1 MATDTETER
10 RLLESGVSALERA
23 GYRVERPMSGALPD
37 AIGVCDG
44 DGGGSN
50 GGEGGSNGDGDD
62 GGGGDGDDGGGGDG
76 NGDGDTGLR
85 VGVEPLPTADADPT
99 FVLSRLSNDASNGRF
114 TLFVV
119 EDDAGARACTDVL
132 ESPPFVRDEDELGRR
147 TFYDGPGRVAL
158 DGGRYALHRS
168 DDPNLR
174 WTEEGTDDEKRLV
187 LRDSGRGGS
196 GGDGGDGEDGGD
208 TGDGEGGDDEVVAV
222 LPNVDALRAPDAG
235 TFRYS
240 YAREA
245 DKRIRVRTADGREAG
260 AYSGFAAMRRD
271 AYVPVPMPLVPEHL
285 FAGAGSARRE
295 WAILVADEGHA
306 DGGEGSPRL
315 LGPAASVVR

>member
-23 GYRVERPMSGALPD
+23 GYRVERPTSGALPD
-37 AIGVCDG
+37 AVGVRGESDG
-44 DGGGSN
+44 DGS
-50 GGEGGSNGDGDD
+50 
-62 GGGGDGDDGGGGDG
+62 GGDG
-76 NGDGDTGLR
+76 NGVGDGDSDRGAGNSDGSDGGAGLR
-85 VGVEPLPTADADPT
+85 VGVEPVPTADADPT
-99 FVLSRLSNDASNGRF
+99 FVLSRLSNDASNGRV

-119 EDDAGARACTDVL
+119 DDDAGARACADVL
-132 ESPPFVRDEDELGRR
+132 ESPPFVREEDELGRR
-147 TFYDGPGRVAL
+147 TFYEGPGRVAL
-158 DGGRYALHRS
+158 DDGRFALHRS

-174 WTEEGTDDEKRLV
+174 WTEEGTDDETLLV
-187 LRDSGRGGS
+187 LRDSGREGGS
-196 GGDGGDGEDGGD
+196 ADGGDADDGRG
-208 TGDGEGGDDEVVAV
+208 GEGDEVVAV

-235 TFRYS
+235 AFRYS

-260 AYSGFAAMRRD
+260 AYSGFAALRRD

-285 FAGAGSARRE
+285 FEGAESARRE
-295 WAILVADEGHA
+295 WAILVAGGGSDA

-315 LGPAASVVR
+315 LGPATDALR

>member
-10 RLLESGVSALERA
+10 RLLESGVSALKRA
-23 GYRVERPMSGALPD
+23 GYRVERPTSGALPD
-37 AIGVCDG
+37 AVGVRDG
-44 DGGGSN
+44 DG
-50 GGEGGSNGDGDD
+50 EGGTDSH
-62 GGGGDGDDGGGGDG
+62 
-76 NGDGDTGLR
+76 

-99 FVLSRLSNDASNGRF
+99 FILSRLSNDASNGRV

-119 EDDAGARACTDVL
+119 EDDAGARACADVL
-132 ESPPFVRDEDELGRR
+132 ESPPLVRDEDEWGRR

-158 DGGRYALHRS
+158 DGGRFALHRS

-187 LRDSGRGGS
+187 LRDGSRDGRS
-196 GGDGGDGEDGGD
+196 D
-208 TGDGEGGDDEVVAV
+208 GDDEVVAV
-222 LPNVDALRAPDAG
+222 LPNVDALRAPDAR

-245 DKRIRVRTADGREAG
+245 DKRLRVRTADGREAG

-271 AYVPVPMPLVPEHL
+271 AYVPVPMPLVPEHV
-285 FAGAGSARRE
+285 FEGAESARRE
-295 WAILVADEGHA
+295 WAILVA
-306 DGGEGSPRL
+306 GEGSDADGRERSDADGRARTPRL
-315 LGPAASVVR
+315 LGPAADAVR